1 MRGDRSAR
9 SRKGCAVGGIVRL
22 TEKEKSR
29 LAALFS
35 PRRVLMQTGQVD
47 DY

>member
-1 MRGDRSAR
+1 MRLDRYAR
-9 SRKGCAVGGIVRL
+9 SRKGCTAGGIVRL
-22 TEKEKSR
+22 TEKEKGR

-35 PRRVLMQTGQVD
+35 PRRILMQTGQVD